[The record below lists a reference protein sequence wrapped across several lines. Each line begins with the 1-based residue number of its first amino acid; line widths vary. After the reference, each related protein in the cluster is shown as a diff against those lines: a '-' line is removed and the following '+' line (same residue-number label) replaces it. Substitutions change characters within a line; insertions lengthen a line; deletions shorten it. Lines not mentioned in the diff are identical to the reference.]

1 MKRLFSIK
9 LPAVFVSLLFSILPT
24 TATSQIT
31 VATKAESPIKIAAA
45 KPLVL
50 LELFTAE
57 GCPMCPAADRNLAFL
72 EREQPFADA
81 EVVTL
86 ALHVDYWNSRSFKD
100 EYSSPLFSRR
110 QFIYGQYF
118 KIGSSY
124 TPQMVVDGQLQ
135 FAGTDL
141 AKAQKAII
149 ESSKVEK
156 GRIELS
162 TQQVTENGTK
172 LRINISALP
181 KHSVSTVFLAYTED
195 NLDSNRNKSA
205 TSNGKG
211 DFISVVRQL
220 QSVGS
225 LAVDQQNFETE
236 NFLEINPNWK
246 PENLKLIVFVQ
257 ENTSRKII
265 GIGRFILT
273 KPQKS
278 VS

>member
-1 MKRLFSIK
+1 MKQIFPIRISVCFLLTLFWI
-9 LPAVFVSLLFSILPT
+9 LPAQAI
-24 TATSQIT
+24 SQIT
-31 VATKAESPIKIAAA
+31 AASNLASPTTTSAA

-81 EVVTL
+81 EIVTL
-86 ALHVDYWNSRSFKD
+86 ALHVDYWNSRGVND

-110 QFIYGQYF
+110 QSIYGQYF

-141 AKAQKAII
+141 AKAQKAIV
-149 ESSKVEK
+149 ESSKFEK
-156 GRIELS
+156 GKIDFS
-162 TQQVTENGTK
+162 TEQNSVGETK

-181 KHSVSTVFLAYTED
+181 KHSVATIFLAYTED
-195 NLDSNRNKSA
+195 YLASKRNNAKNA
-205 TSNGKG
+205 TEKG

-220 QSVGS
+220 KS
-225 LAVDQQNFETE
+225 LGTLAINQQNFE
-236 NFLEINPNWK
+236 LETLLESNSAWK
-246 PENLKLIVFVQ
+246 RENLKFVVFVQ
-257 ENTSRKII
+257 ENVSRKII

-273 KPQKS
+273 TSQKA